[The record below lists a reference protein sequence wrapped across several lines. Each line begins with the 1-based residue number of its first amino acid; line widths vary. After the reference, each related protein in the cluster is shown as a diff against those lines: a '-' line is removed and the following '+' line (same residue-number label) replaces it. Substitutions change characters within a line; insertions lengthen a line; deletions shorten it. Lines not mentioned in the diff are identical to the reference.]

1 MPVEFMIKIQEYGSI
16 SNSFQFGRNNELPGQ
31 NSRYTRHI
39 LNRKHLEGR
48 RDQTGLGLHTSQALM
63 YLHVITYM

>member
-48 RDQTGLGLHTSQALM
+48 IDWLPCLYEIETGD
-63 YLHVITYM
+63 